1 MSLGYFTCINNQYI
15 QQGAIMRIEVT

>member
-15 QQGAIMRIEVT
+15 QQGAIMR